1 MRRGDLVLA
10 AAKGDYG
17 KVRPCLVV
25 QSDLLNLTHDS
36 VVVCLVESGFLT
48 GGSSFR
54 IPVAPSPDNGLH
66 QPSEVM
72 IDKIAAIK
80 VGRVRRT
87 IGRLDDAA
95 MEAVDRAL
103 LFVLGFA

>member
-17 KVRPCLVV
+17 QVRPCLVV
-25 QSDLLNLTHDS
+25 QSDLLNPTHDS
-36 VVVCLVESGFLT
+36 VAVCLVESGLLT

-54 IPVAPSPDNGLH
+54 IPVAPSLGNGLDR
-66 QPSEVM
+66 PSEVM

-80 VGRVRRT
+80 VGRMRRT
-87 IGRLDDAA
+87 IGRLDDAT

>member
-17 KVRPCLVV
+17 KVRPCLVI
-25 QSDLLNLTHDS
+25 QSDLLNPTHDS

-54 IPVAPSPDNGLH
+54 IPVAPGPDNGLDR
-66 QPSEVM
+66 PSEVM
-72 IDKIAAIK
+72 TDKVAAIK